1 MDLNLFITK
10 SGMEM
15 LQKRINELLSERP
28 DVIKAVAIAREHGDL
43 SENAEYKA
51 ARERQRAIDS
61 ELDHLRRKAPHL
73 KVVDPS
79 QIPDHAK
86 AGVYFGCYCDA
97 EDLSNGETKT
107 YKVVGVEELNFIH
120 DEGVQP
126 VSLVS
131 PIGKALYQKKPGE
144 TAIVEAPQGK
154 RQLKIIEIK

>member
-1 MDLNLFITK
+1 MDLSLFITK
-10 SGMEM
+10 AGMEK

-28 DVIKAVAIAREHGDL
+28 EVIKAVAIAREHGDL

-51 ARERQRAIDS
+51 ARERQRGIDS
-61 ELDHLRRKAPHL
+61 ELDHLRRRAPQL

-86 AGVYFGCYCDA
+86 LGVYFGSYCVA
-97 EDLSNGETKT
+97 QDLSDGKAET
-107 YKVVGVEELNFIH
+107 YQVVGAEELNFTFE
-120 DEGVQP
+120 EGVQA
-126 VSLVS
+126 VSIVS

-144 TAIVEAPQGK
+144 IAIVEAPRGR

>member
-1 MDLNLFITK
+1 
-10 SGMEM
+10 MEK
-15 LQKRINELLSERP
+15 LQKRINELLTERP

-61 ELDHLRRKAPHL
+61 ELDHLRRRTPQL

-86 AGVYFGCYCDA
+86 AGVYFGCYCTA
-97 EDLSNGETKT
+97 EDLNTGELKT
-107 YKVVGVEELNFIH
+107 YKVVGVEELNFITE
-120 DEGVQP
+120 EGVQA